1 LTVLQSG
8 INIGVMRY

>member
-1 LTVLQSG
+1 VLQSG